1 MSFVTLCN
9 MKKISCLR
17 LRFLKMMQVI
27 FLKVTILNWTFNNII
42 NMHDR
47 IQKVASCLSKVKAAM
62 AAVLLLMVVGTG
74 TALAQQSGKTITGK
88 VLDENNQPMPGVTII
103 VDGTTN
109 GTMTGSDG
117 TFTLGGVPSGA
128 TVIVSCIGYTDQV
141 LPEGKS
147 NYVVSLVPDSEMLEE
162 TVVVAFG
169 QQKKL
174 SVTGAISTVASAD
187 LRKTTSTRLDNALAG
202 RVTGLTSMQSGGGQP
217 GVDGATMYL
226 RGAATTNGK
235 SPLILVDGVERDNI
249 RTIDMNEVE
258 SISVLKDASATAL
271 YGVQGANGVIL
282 IQTRKGQKG
291 KAQLNISVDQS
302 WTSFTKEPSRLH
314 SWEYCELRNEALMND
329 SQAPEFSEETIA
341 KFRNPLLGLDPSS
354 PDYDNQVAIRK
365 AVYCDND
372 YYRMYLKSNTP
383 QTRANANISGGT
395 DFVNYFV
402 NVGYIH
408 QGGNLNTESP
418 DYLGYDPQC
427 YMNRLSLRSNLDFHI
442 TKNLTASLNIASYA
456 ENVNMPAVG
465 DLYRGDQSWM
475 ITDIIYQSQTI
486 LPISPGP
493 VTDPRFG
500 GVSDGVVGY
509 NYLDRSAYEIINR
522 RGFHTNK
529 RKNLNTQFSV
539 NWDLGELVT
548 KGLSV
553 NGMAAY
559 DTYNIGVLEGRKK
572 ERVYNVR
579 VDYDSETLS
588 YSSSNGDKIEPLT
601 MTSSRLSNYQIYVQ
615 GSINYARTFGKHNV
629 TAMATAYRRFW
640 EGTSADIPYNVLGTA
655 ARATYSFD
663 DRYLVEGNLGY
674 NGSEQFA
681 PSKRFGLFPSGSIGW
696 IASNESFLKGNK
708 YLTWLKFRASYGLVG
723 NDSMGGLRFLYQDD
737 NKIQSGN
744 GFVQGLGGKIVKEGL
759 IGNKSITWELSKKMN
774 LGVEIGLF
782 KDFRINVDYFTEKR
796 DQILLKRRTVPSFQ
810 GVSSDYIPRVNM
822 GKVDNHG
829 VDVEVS
835 YSHTFNRDFSI
846 SSRVNFGFNDNTAIE
861 LDEPMRS
868 EEYAYQYHEE
878 GFRLGQEFG
887 YLIDWD
893 SPGNGYFTSQDEID
907 SYYPYGFGGKPRV
920 GDFVYKDVNGDGV
933 IDQKDLS
940 PIGYSTTVPGL
951 NYGISLG
958 LNFKGIDFNVLFSG
972 LGRYSKYYSGQ
983 GVVEWTKQGTYF
995 DWTRN
1000 GWTEERYKNGEK
1012 ITYPAISTTKTV
1024 SHTENDFFIQN
1035 RSFLRLKNIELGY
1048 TLPERFL
1055 SKVGVKALRVY
1066 VSGQNLFVW
1075 DNLRI
1080 THIDPEQNNSYGY
1093 PITKNV
1099 TLGLNINF

>member
-1 MSFVTLCN
+1 
-9 MKKISCLR
+9 
-17 LRFLKMMQVI
+17 
-27 FLKVTILNWTFNNII
+27 
-42 NMHDR
+42 MHDR
-47 IQKVASCLSKVKAAM
+47 NQKVASCLSRVKEAIV
-62 AAVLLLMVVGTG
+62 AVLLLMVVGTG
-74 TALAQQSGKTITGK
+74 TALAQTSGRTITGK

-128 TVIVSCIGYTDQV
+128 TVIVSCIGYTNQV

-291 KAQLNISVDQS
+291 KAQLNISVDQG

-314 SWEYCELRNEALMND
+314 SWEYCELRNEALMN
-329 SQAPEFSEETIA
+329 SGEKAAFSDETIA

-475 ITDIIYQSQTI
+475 ITDLIYQCQTI

-493 VTDPRFG
+493 TTDSRFG
-500 GVSDGVVGY
+500 IESGGIVGY
-509 NYLDRSAYEIINR
+509 NYLDRSAFEIINR

-539 NWDLGELVT
+539 NWDLSELVT
-548 KGLSV
+548 KGLSI

-572 ERVYNVR
+572 EQVYNVR

-588 YSSSNGDKIEPLT
+588 YSSNGDKIEPLT

-640 EGTSADIPYNVLGTA
+640 EGTSANIPYNVLGTA

-737 NKIQSGN
+737 NQIQSGN

-759 IGNKSITWELSKKMN
+759 IGNKNITWELSKKMN

-796 DQILLKRRTVPSFQ
+796 DQILLRRRTVPSFQ

-846 SSRVNFGFNDNTAIE
+846 SSRVNFGFNDNTVIE

-887 YLIDWD
+887 YLIDWN

-907 SYYPYGFGGKPRV
+907 NYYPYEFGGKPRV

-1012 ITYPAISTTKTV
+1012 ITYPAISTSQTV

>member
-1 MSFVTLCN
+1 
-9 MKKISCLR
+9 
-17 LRFLKMMQVI
+17 
-27 FLKVTILNWTFNNII
+27 
-42 NMHDR
+42 MHDR
-47 IQKVASCLSKVKAAM
+47 NQKVASYLSKVKAAM

-109 GTMTGSDG
+109 GTMTGPDG

-128 TVIVSCIGYTDQV
+128 TVIVSCIGYTNQV

-314 SWEYCELRNEALMND
+314 SWEYCELRNEALMN
-329 SQAPEFSEETIA
+329 SGEKAAFSDETIA

-465 DLYRGDQSWM
+465 NLYRGDQSWM

-500 GVSDGVVGY
+500 DVSDGVVGY

-572 ERVYNVR
+572 EQVYNVR

-588 YSSSNGDKIEPLT
+588 YSSNGDKIEPLT

-640 EGTSADIPYNVLGTA
+640 EGTSANIPYNVLGTA

-737 NKIQSGN
+737 NQIQSGN

-759 IGNKSITWELSKKMN
+759 IGNKNITWELSKKMN

-846 SSRVNFGFNDNTAIE
+846 SSRVNFGFNDNTVIE

-887 YLIDWD
+887 YLIDWN

-907 SYYPYGFGGKPRV
+907 SYYPYEFGGKPRV

-1012 ITYPAISTTKTV
+1012 ITYPAISTSQTV

>member
-1 MSFVTLCN
+1 
-9 MKKISCLR
+9 
-17 LRFLKMMQVI
+17 
-27 FLKVTILNWTFNNII
+27 
-42 NMHDR
+42 MHDR
-47 IQKVASCLSKVKAAM
+47 NQKVASCLSRVKAAIV
-62 AAVLLLMVVGTG
+62 AVLLLMVVGTG

-128 TVIVSCIGYTDQV
+128 TVIVSCIGYTNQV

-572 ERVYNVR
+572 EQVYNVR

-588 YSSSNGDKIEPLT
+588 YSSNGDKIEPLT

-640 EGTSADIPYNVLGTA
+640 EGTSANIPYNVLGTA

-737 NKIQSGN
+737 NQIQSGN

-759 IGNKSITWELSKKMN
+759 IGNKNITWELSKKMN

-796 DQILLKRRTVPSFQ
+796 DQILLRRRTVPSFQ

-846 SSRVNFGFNDNTAIE
+846 SSRVNFGFNDNTVIE

-887 YLIDWD
+887 YLIDWN

-907 SYYPYGFGGKPRV
+907 NYYPYEFGGKPRV

-1012 ITYPAISTTKTV
+1012 ITYPAISTSQTV

>member
-1 MSFVTLCN
+1 
-9 MKKISCLR
+9 
-17 LRFLKMMQVI
+17 
-27 FLKVTILNWTFNNII
+27 
-42 NMHDR
+42 MHDR
-47 IQKVASCLSKVKAAM
+47 NQKVASCLSKVKAAM

-109 GTMTGSDG
+109 GTMTGPDG

-329 SQAPEFSEETIA
+329 RQAPEFSEETIA

-601 MTSSRLSNYQIYVQ
+601 MTSSRFSNYQIYVQ

-1055 SKVGVKALRVY
+1055 SKVGVKVLRVY

>member
-1 MSFVTLCN
+1 
-9 MKKISCLR
+9 
-17 LRFLKMMQVI
+17 
-27 FLKVTILNWTFNNII
+27 
-42 NMHDR
+42 MHDR
-47 IQKVASCLSKVKAAM
+47 NQKVASCLSKVKAAM

-109 GTMTGSDG
+109 GTMTGPDG

-141 LPEGKS
+141 LPEGKT
-147 NYVVSLVPDSEMLEE
+147 NYLVSLVPDSEMLEE

-601 MTSSRLSNYQIYVQ
+601 MTSSRFSNYQIYVQ

-629 TAMATAYRRFW
+629 TAMATAYRRFL

>member
-1 MSFVTLCN
+1 
-9 MKKISCLR
+9 
-17 LRFLKMMQVI
+17 
-27 FLKVTILNWTFNNII
+27 
-42 NMHDR
+42 MHDR
-47 IQKVASCLSKVKAAM
+47 NQKVASCLSKVKAAM

-74 TALAQQSGKTITGK
+74 TALAQTSGRTITGK

-141 LPEGKS
+141 LPEGKT
-147 NYVVSLVPDSEMLEE
+147 NYLVSLVPDSEMLEE

-846 SSRVNFGFNDNTAIE
+846 SSE
-861 LDEPMRS
+861 
-868 EEYAYQYHEE
+868 
-878 GFRLGQEFG
+878 
-887 YLIDWD
+887 D
-893 SPGNGYFTSQDEID
+893 S
-907 SYYPYGFGGKPRV
+907 R
-920 GDFVYKDVNGDGV
+920 
-933 IDQKDLS
+933 
-940 PIGYSTTVPGL
+940 
-951 NYGISLG
+951 
-958 LNFKGIDFNVLFSG
+958 
-972 LGRYSKYYSGQ
+972 
-983 GVVEWTKQGTYF
+983 
-995 DWTRN
+995 
-1000 GWTEERYKNGEK
+1000 
-1012 ITYPAISTTKTV
+1012 
-1024 SHTENDFFIQN
+1024 
-1035 RSFLRLKNIELGY
+1035 
-1048 TLPERFL
+1048 
-1055 SKVGVKALRVY
+1055 
-1066 VSGQNLFVW
+1066 
-1075 DNLRI
+1075 
-1080 THIDPEQNNSYGY
+1080 
-1093 PITKNV
+1093 
-1099 TLGLNINF
+1099 

>member
-1 MSFVTLCN
+1 
-9 MKKISCLR
+9 
-17 LRFLKMMQVI
+17 
-27 FLKVTILNWTFNNII
+27 
-42 NMHDR
+42 MHDR
-47 IQKVASCLSKVKAAM
+47 NQKVASCLSKVKAAM

-74 TALAQQSGKTITGK
+74 TVLAQQSGKTITGK

-109 GTMTGSDG
+109 GTMTGPDG

-141 LPEGKS
+141 LPEGKT
-147 NYVVSLVPDSEMLEE
+147 NYLVSLVPDSEMLEE

>member
-1 MSFVTLCN
+1 
-9 MKKISCLR
+9 
-17 LRFLKMMQVI
+17 
-27 FLKVTILNWTFNNII
+27 
-42 NMHDR
+42 MHDR
-47 IQKVASCLSKVKAAM
+47 NQKVASCLSKVKAAI

-74 TALAQQSGKTITGK
+74 TALAQTSGRTITGK

-109 GTMTGSDG
+109 GTMTGPDG

-141 LPEGKS
+141 LPEGKT
-147 NYVVSLVPDSEMLEE
+147 NYLVSLVPDSEMLEE

-329 SQAPEFSEETIA
+329 RQAPEFSEETIA

-846 SSRVNFGFNDNTAIE
+846 SSRVNFGFNDNTVIE

>member
-1 MSFVTLCN
+1 
-9 MKKISCLR
+9 
-17 LRFLKMMQVI
+17 
-27 FLKVTILNWTFNNII
+27 
-42 NMHDR
+42 MHDR
-47 IQKVASCLSKVKAAM
+47 NQKVASCLSKVKAAI

-74 TALAQQSGKTITGK
+74 TALAQTSGRTITGK

-128 TVIVSCIGYTDQV
+128 TVIVSCIGYTNQV

-147 NYVVSLVPDSEMLEE
+147 NYVVSLVPDSETLEE

-329 SQAPEFSEETIA
+329 RQAPEFSEETIA

-601 MTSSRLSNYQIYVQ
+601 MTSSRFSNYQIYVQ

>member
-1 MSFVTLCN
+1 
-9 MKKISCLR
+9 
-17 LRFLKMMQVI
+17 
-27 FLKVTILNWTFNNII
+27 
-42 NMHDR
+42 MHDR

-109 GTMTGSDG
+109 GTMTGPDG

-141 LPEGKS
+141 LPEGKT
-147 NYVVSLVPDSEMLEE
+147 NYLVSLVPDSEMLEE

-372 YYRMYLKSNTP
+372 YYRMYLKNNTP

-500 GVSDGVVGY
+500 DVSDGVVGY

-572 ERVYNVR
+572 EQVYNVR

-588 YSSSNGDKIEPLT
+588 YSSNGDKIEPLT

-640 EGTSADIPYNVLGTA
+640 EGTSANIPYNVLGTA

-737 NKIQSGN
+737 NQIQSGN

-759 IGNKSITWELSKKMN
+759 IGNKNITWELSKKMN

-796 DQILLKRRTVPSFQ
+796 DQILLRRRTVPSFQ

-846 SSRVNFGFNDNTAIE
+846 SSRVNFGFNDNTVIE

-887 YLIDWD
+887 YLIDWN

-907 SYYPYGFGGKPRV
+907 NYYPYEFGGKPRV

-1012 ITYPAISTTKTV
+1012 ITYPAISTSQTV

>member
-1 MSFVTLCN
+1 
-9 MKKISCLR
+9 
-17 LRFLKMMQVI
+17 
-27 FLKVTILNWTFNNII
+27 
-42 NMHDR
+42 MHDR
-47 IQKVASCLSKVKAAM
+47 NQKVASCLSKVKAAM

-109 GTMTGSDG
+109 GTMTGPDG

-314 SWEYCELRNEALMND
+314 SWEYCELRNEALMN
-329 SQAPEFSEETIA
+329 SGEKAAFSDETIA

-465 DLYRGDQSWM
+465 NLYRGDQSWM

-500 GVSDGVVGY
+500 DVSDGVVGY

-572 ERVYNVR
+572 EQVYNVR

-588 YSSSNGDKIEPLT
+588 YSSNGDKIEPLT

-640 EGTSADIPYNVLGTA
+640 EGTSANIPYNVLGTA

-723 NDSMGGLRFLYQDD
+723 NDSMGGLRFLYHDD
-737 NKIQSGN
+737 NQIQSGN

-759 IGNKSITWELSKKMN
+759 IGNKNITWELSKKMN

-796 DQILLKRRTVPSFQ
+796 DQILLRRRTVPSFQ

-846 SSRVNFGFNDNTAIE
+846 SSRVNFGFNDNTVIE

-887 YLIDWD
+887 YLIDWN

-907 SYYPYGFGGKPRV
+907 NYYPYEFGGKPRV

-1012 ITYPAISTTKTV
+1012 ITYPAISTSQTV

>member
-1 MSFVTLCN
+1 
-9 MKKISCLR
+9 
-17 LRFLKMMQVI
+17 
-27 FLKVTILNWTFNNII
+27 
-42 NMHDR
+42 
-47 IQKVASCLSKVKAAM
+47 M

-74 TALAQQSGKTITGK
+74 TALAQTSGRTITGK

-128 TVIVSCIGYTDQV
+128 TVIVSCIGYTNQV
-141 LPEGKS
+141 LPDGKS

-291 KAQLNISVDQS
+291 KAQLNITVDQS

-314 SWEYCELRNEALMND
+314 SWEYCELRNEALLN
-329 SQAPEFSEETIA
+329 SGAKAAFSDETIA
-341 KFRNPLLGLDPSS
+341 KFKNPLLGLDPTAA
-354 PDYDNQVAIRK
+354 DYDNQVAIRK
-365 AVYCDND
+365 AIYCDND
-372 YYRMYLKSNTP
+372 YYRMYLRSNTP

-408 QGGNLNTESP
+408 QGGNLNTESS

-493 VTDPRFG
+493 VTDTRFG
-500 GVSDGVVGY
+500 GVSGGVVGY

-539 NWDLGELVT
+539 NWDLSELVT
-548 KGLSV
+548 KGLSI

-572 ERVYNVR
+572 EQVYNVR

-588 YSSSNGDKIEPLT
+588 YSSNGDKVEPLT
-601 MTSSRLSNYQIYVQ
+601 MTSSKLSNYQIYVQ

-640 EGTSADIPYNVLGTA
+640 EGTSANIPYNVLGTA

-737 NKIQSGN
+737 NQIQSGN

-835 YSHTFNRDFSI
+835 YSHTFNKNFSV
-846 SSRVNFGFNDNTAIE
+846 SSRVNFGFNDNTVIE

-868 EEYAYQYHEE
+868 EEYAYQYQEE

-907 SYYPYGFGGKPRV
+907 NYYPYGFGGKPRV

-1012 ITYPAISTTKTV
+1012 ITYPAISTSQTV

-1075 DNLRI
+1075 DDLRI

>member
-1 MSFVTLCN
+1 
-9 MKKISCLR
+9 
-17 LRFLKMMQVI
+17 
-27 FLKVTILNWTFNNII
+27 
-42 NMHDR
+42 MHDR
-47 IQKVASCLSKVKAAM
+47 NQKVASCLSKVKAAM

-109 GTMTGSDG
+109 GTMTGPDG

-601 MTSSRLSNYQIYVQ
+601 MTSSRFSNYQIYVQ

-629 TAMATAYRRFW
+629 TAMATAYRRFF

>member
-1 MSFVTLCN
+1 
-9 MKKISCLR
+9 
-17 LRFLKMMQVI
+17 
-27 FLKVTILNWTFNNII
+27 
-42 NMHDR
+42 MHDR
-47 IQKVASCLSKVKAAM
+47 NQKVASCLSRVKAAM

-74 TALAQQSGKTITGK
+74 TALAQTSGRTITGK

-141 LPEGKS
+141 LPEGKT
-147 NYVVSLVPDSEMLEE
+147 NYLVSLVPDSEMLEE

-329 SQAPEFSEETIA
+329 RQAPEFSEETIA

>member
-1 MSFVTLCN
+1 
-9 MKKISCLR
+9 
-17 LRFLKMMQVI
+17 
-27 FLKVTILNWTFNNII
+27 
-42 NMHDR
+42 MHDR
-47 IQKVASCLSKVKAAM
+47 NQKVASCLSRVKAAIV
-62 AAVLLLMVVGTG
+62 AVLLLMVVGTG
-74 TALAQQSGKTITGK
+74 TVLAQQSGKTITGK

-109 GTMTGSDG
+109 GTMTGPDG

-128 TVIVSCIGYTDQV
+128 TVIVSCIGYTNQV

-147 NYVVSLVPDSEMLEE
+147 NYVVSLVPDSETLEE

-601 MTSSRLSNYQIYVQ
+601 MTSSRFSNYQIYVQ

>member
-1 MSFVTLCN
+1 
-9 MKKISCLR
+9 
-17 LRFLKMMQVI
+17 
-27 FLKVTILNWTFNNII
+27 
-42 NMHDR
+42 
-47 IQKVASCLSKVKAAM
+47 M

-74 TALAQQSGKTITGK
+74 TALAQQSGKKITGK

-109 GTMTGSDG
+109 GTMTGPDG

-329 SQAPEFSEETIA
+329 RQAPEFSEETIA

-572 ERVYNVR
+572 EQVYNVR

-588 YSSSNGDKIEPLT
+588 YSSNGDKIEPLT

-640 EGTSADIPYNVLGTA
+640 EGTSANIPYNVLGTA

-737 NKIQSGN
+737 NQIQSGN

-759 IGNKSITWELSKKMN
+759 IGNKNITWELSKKMN

-796 DQILLKRRTVPSFQ
+796 DQILLRRRTVPSFQ

-846 SSRVNFGFNDNTAIE
+846 SSRVNFGFNDNTVIE

-887 YLIDWD
+887 YLIDWN

-907 SYYPYGFGGKPRV
+907 NYYPYEFGGKPRV

-1012 ITYPAISTTKTV
+1012 ITYPAISTSQTV

>member
-1 MSFVTLCN
+1 
-9 MKKISCLR
+9 
-17 LRFLKMMQVI
+17 
-27 FLKVTILNWTFNNII
+27 
-42 NMHDR
+42 MHDR
-47 IQKVASCLSKVKAAM
+47 NQKVASCLSRVKEAIV
-62 AAVLLLMVVGTG
+62 AVLLLMVVGTG
-74 TALAQQSGKTITGK
+74 TVLAQQSGKTITGK

-147 NYVVSLVPDSEMLEE
+147 NYVVSLVPDSETLEE

-291 KAQLNISVDQS
+291 KAQLNISVDQG

-314 SWEYCELRNEALMND
+314 SWEYCELRNEALMN
-329 SQAPEFSEETIA
+329 SGEKAAFSDETIA

-475 ITDIIYQSQTI
+475 ITDLIYQCQTI

-493 VTDPRFG
+493 TTDSRFG
-500 GVSDGVVGY
+500 VESGGIVGY
-509 NYLDRSAYEIINR
+509 NYLDRSAFEIINR

-539 NWDLGELVT
+539 NWDLSELVT
-548 KGLSV
+548 KGLSI

-572 ERVYNVR
+572 EQVYNVR

-588 YSSSNGDKIEPLT
+588 YSSNGDKIEPLT

-640 EGTSADIPYNVLGTA
+640 EGTSANIPYNVLGTA

-737 NKIQSGN
+737 NQIQSGN

-759 IGNKSITWELSKKMN
+759 IGNKNITWELSKKMN

-796 DQILLKRRTVPSFQ
+796 DQILLRRRTVPSFQ

-846 SSRVNFGFNDNTAIE
+846 SSRVNFGFNDNTVIE

-887 YLIDWD
+887 YLIDWN

-907 SYYPYGFGGKPRV
+907 NYYPYEFGGKPRV

-1012 ITYPAISTTKTV
+1012 ITYPAISTSQTV

>member
-1 MSFVTLCN
+1 
-9 MKKISCLR
+9 
-17 LRFLKMMQVI
+17 
-27 FLKVTILNWTFNNII
+27 
-42 NMHDR
+42 MHDR
-47 IQKVASCLSKVKAAM
+47 NQKVASCLSRVKAAM

-109 GTMTGSDG
+109 GTMTGPDG

-141 LPEGKS
+141 LPEGKT
-147 NYVVSLVPDSEMLEE
+147 NYLVSLVPDSEMLEE

-601 MTSSRLSNYQIYVQ
+601 MTSSRFSNYQIYVQ

>member
-1 MSFVTLCN
+1 
-9 MKKISCLR
+9 
-17 LRFLKMMQVI
+17 
-27 FLKVTILNWTFNNII
+27 
-42 NMHDR
+42 
-47 IQKVASCLSKVKAAM
+47 M

-74 TALAQQSGKTITGK
+74 TALAQTSGRTITGK

-109 GTMTGSDG
+109 GTMTGPDG

-128 TVIVSCIGYTDQV
+128 TVIVSCIGYTNQV

-147 NYVVSLVPDSEMLEE
+147 NYVVSLVPDSETLEE

-329 SQAPEFSEETIA
+329 RQAPEFSEETIA

-601 MTSSRLSNYQIYVQ
+601 MTSSRFSNYQIYVQ

>member
-1 MSFVTLCN
+1 
-9 MKKISCLR
+9 
-17 LRFLKMMQVI
+17 
-27 FLKVTILNWTFNNII
+27 
-42 NMHDR
+42 
-47 IQKVASCLSKVKAAM
+47 M

-109 GTMTGSDG
+109 GTMTGPDG

-291 KAQLNISVDQS
+291 KAYLNISVDQS

-314 SWEYCELRNEALMND
+314 SWEYCELRNEALMN
-329 SQAPEFSEETIA
+329 SGEKAAFSDETIA

-465 DLYRGDQSWM
+465 NLYRGDQSWM

-500 GVSDGVVGY
+500 DVSDGVVGY

-572 ERVYNVR
+572 EQVYNVR

-588 YSSSNGDKIEPLT
+588 YSSNGDKIEPLT

-640 EGTSADIPYNVLGTA
+640 EGTSANIPYNVLGTA

-737 NKIQSGN
+737 NQIQSGN

-759 IGNKSITWELSKKMN
+759 IGNKNITWELSKKMN

-796 DQILLKRRTVPSFQ
+796 DQILLRRRTVPSFQ

-846 SSRVNFGFNDNTAIE
+846 SSRVNFGFNDNTVIE

-887 YLIDWD
+887 YLIDWN

-907 SYYPYGFGGKPRV
+907 NYYPYEFGGKPRV

-1012 ITYPAISTTKTV
+1012 ITYPAISTSQTV

>member
-1 MSFVTLCN
+1 
-9 MKKISCLR
+9 
-17 LRFLKMMQVI
+17 
-27 FLKVTILNWTFNNII
+27 
-42 NMHDR
+42 MHDR
-47 IQKVASCLSKVKAAM
+47 NQKVASCLSKVKAAIV
-62 AAVLLLMVVGTG
+62 AVLLLMVVGTG

-109 GTMTGSDG
+109 GTMTGPDG

-141 LPEGKS
+141 LPEGKT
-147 NYVVSLVPDSEMLEE
+147 NYLVSLVPDSEMLEE

-329 SQAPEFSEETIA
+329 RQAPEFSEETIA

-601 MTSSRLSNYQIYVQ
+601 MTSSRFSNYQIYVQ

>member
-1 MSFVTLCN
+1 
-9 MKKISCLR
+9 
-17 LRFLKMMQVI
+17 
-27 FLKVTILNWTFNNII
+27 
-42 NMHDR
+42 MHDR
-47 IQKVASCLSKVKAAM
+47 NQKVASCLSKVKAAI

-109 GTMTGSDG
+109 GTMTGPDG

-329 SQAPEFSEETIA
+329 RQAPEFSEETIA

-601 MTSSRLSNYQIYVQ
+601 MTSSRFSNYQIYVQ

>member
-1 MSFVTLCN
+1 
-9 MKKISCLR
+9 
-17 LRFLKMMQVI
+17 
-27 FLKVTILNWTFNNII
+27 
-42 NMHDR
+42 MHDR
-47 IQKVASCLSKVKAAM
+47 NQKVASCLSKVKAAI

-109 GTMTGSDG
+109 GTMTGPDG

-314 SWEYCELRNEALMND
+314 SWEYCELRNEALMN
-329 SQAPEFSEETIA
+329 SGEKAAFSDETIA

-465 DLYRGDQSWM
+465 NLYRGDQSWM

-500 GVSDGVVGY
+500 DVSDGVVGY

-572 ERVYNVR
+572 EQVYNVR

-588 YSSSNGDKIEPLT
+588 YSSNGDKIEPLT

-640 EGTSADIPYNVLGTA
+640 EGTSANIPYNVLGTA

-737 NKIQSGN
+737 NQIQSGN

-759 IGNKSITWELSKKMN
+759 IGNKNITWELSKKMN

-796 DQILLKRRTVPSFQ
+796 DQILLRRRTVPSFQ

-846 SSRVNFGFNDNTAIE
+846 SSRVNFGFNDNTVIE
-861 LDEPMRS
+861 VDEPMRS

-887 YLIDWD
+887 YLIDWN

-907 SYYPYGFGGKPRV
+907 NYYPYEFGGKPRV

-1012 ITYPAISTTKTV
+1012 ITYPAISTSQTV

>member
-1 MSFVTLCN
+1 
-9 MKKISCLR
+9 
-17 LRFLKMMQVI
+17 
-27 FLKVTILNWTFNNII
+27 
-42 NMHDR
+42 MHDR
-47 IQKVASCLSKVKAAM
+47 KQKVASCLSKVKAAI

-74 TALAQQSGKTITGK
+74 TALAQKTGRTITGK
-88 VLDENNQPMPGVTII
+88 VLDENNQPMPGVTIV
-103 VDGTTN
+103 VDGTTK
-109 GTMTGSDG
+109 GTMTGPDG
-117 TFTLGGVPSGA
+117 TFTLAEVPSGS
-128 TVIVSCIGYTDQV
+128 TVIVSCIGYTNQV

-329 SQAPEFSEETIA
+329 NQAPEFSEETIA
-341 KFRNPLLGLDPSS
+341 KFRNPLLGLDPSAS
-354 PDYDNQVAIRK
+354 DYENQVAIRK
-365 AVYCDND
+365 AIYCDND

-383 QTRANANISGGT
+383 QTRLNANISGGT

-465 DLYRGDQSWM
+465 NLYRGDQSWM

-572 ERVYNVR
+572 EQVYNVR

-588 YSSSNGDKIEPLT
+588 YSSSNADKIEPLT

-774 LGVEIGLF
+774 LGIEIGLF

-829 VDVEVS
+829 VDIEVS
-835 YSHTFNRDFSI
+835 YSHTFNKDFSI

-1080 THIDPEQNNSYGY
+1080 THVDPEQNNSYGY

>member
-1 MSFVTLCN
+1 
-9 MKKISCLR
+9 
-17 LRFLKMMQVI
+17 
-27 FLKVTILNWTFNNII
+27 
-42 NMHDR
+42 MHDR
-47 IQKVASCLSKVKAAM
+47 NQKVASCLSKVKAAM

-109 GTMTGSDG
+109 GTMTGPDG

-329 SQAPEFSEETIA
+329 RQASEFSEETIA

-408 QGGNLNTESP
+408 QGGNLNTEKS

-601 MTSSRLSNYQIYVQ
+601 MTSSRFSNYQIYVQ

>member
-1 MSFVTLCN
+1 
-9 MKKISCLR
+9 
-17 LRFLKMMQVI
+17 
-27 FLKVTILNWTFNNII
+27 
-42 NMHDR
+42 MHEQ
-47 IQKVASCLSKVKAAM
+47 IKKVASCLYSVKTVI
-62 AAVLLLMVVGTG
+62 AAVLMLFVVGTG
-74 TALAQQSGKTITGK
+74 TAFAQQSGRTITGK

-103 VDGTTN
+103 IDGTTK
-109 GTMTGSDG
+109 GTMTGPDG
-117 TFTLGGVPSGA
+117 TFVLEQVPAGS
-128 TVIVSCIGYTDQV
+128 TVIVSCIGYTNQV

-147 NYVVSLVPDSEMLEE
+147 DYQIKLVPDSEMLEE

-169 QQKKL
+169 QQKKI

-249 RTIDMNEVE
+249 RTVDMNEVE

-291 KAQLNISVDQS
+291 KAQLNISVDQG

-314 SWEYCELRNEALMND
+314 SWEYCELRNEALMN
-329 SQAPEFSEETIA
+329 SGEKAAFSDETIA

-475 ITDIIYQSQTI
+475 ITDLIYQCQTI

-493 VTDPRFG
+493 TTDSRFG
-500 GVSDGVVGY
+500 VESGGIVGY
-509 NYLDRSAYEIINR
+509 NYLDRSAFEIINR

-539 NWDLGELVT
+539 NWDLSELVT
-548 KGLSV
+548 KGLSI

-572 ERVYNVR
+572 EQVYNVR

-588 YSSSNGDKIEPLT
+588 YSSNGDKIEPLT

-640 EGTSADIPYNVLGTA
+640 EGTSANIPYNVLGTA

-737 NKIQSGN
+737 NQIQSGN

-759 IGNKSITWELSKKMN
+759 IGNKNITWELSKKMN

-796 DQILLKRRTVPSFQ
+796 DQILLRRRTVPSFQ

-846 SSRVNFGFNDNTAIE
+846 SSRVNFGFNDNTVIE

-887 YLIDWD
+887 YLIDWN

-907 SYYPYGFGGKPRV
+907 NYYPYEFGGKPRV

-1012 ITYPAISTTKTV
+1012 ITYPAISTSQTV

>member
-1 MSFVTLCN
+1 
-9 MKKISCLR
+9 
-17 LRFLKMMQVI
+17 
-27 FLKVTILNWTFNNII
+27 
-42 NMHDR
+42 MHDR
-47 IQKVASCLSKVKAAM
+47 NQRVASCLSRVKAAI

-74 TALAQQSGKTITGK
+74 TALAQTSGRTITGK

-109 GTMTGSDG
+109 GTMTGPDG

-141 LPEGKS
+141 LPEGKT
-147 NYVVSLVPDSEMLEE
+147 NYLVSLVPDSEMLEE

-291 KAQLNISVDQS
+291 KAQLNITVDQS

-314 SWEYCELRNEALMND
+314 SWEYCEFRNEALMND

-572 ERVYNVR
+572 EQVYNVR

-835 YSHTFNRDFSI
+835 YSHTFNKDFSI

-1066 VSGQNLFVW
+1066 VSGQNMFVW

-1080 THIDPEQNNSYGY
+1080 THVDPEQNNSYGY

>member
-1 MSFVTLCN
+1 
-9 MKKISCLR
+9 
-17 LRFLKMMQVI
+17 
-27 FLKVTILNWTFNNII
+27 
-42 NMHDR
+42 
-47 IQKVASCLSKVKAAM
+47 M

-74 TALAQQSGKTITGK
+74 TALAQTSGRTITGK

-128 TVIVSCIGYTDQV
+128 TVIVSCIGYTNQV
-141 LPEGKS
+141 LPDGKS

-314 SWEYCELRNEALMND
+314 SWEYCELRNEALMN
-329 SQAPEFSEETIA
+329 SGEKAAFSDETIA

-601 MTSSRLSNYQIYVQ
+601 MISSRLSNYQIYVQ

>member
-1 MSFVTLCN
+1 
-9 MKKISCLR
+9 
-17 LRFLKMMQVI
+17 
-27 FLKVTILNWTFNNII
+27 
-42 NMHDR
+42 MHDR
-47 IQKVASCLSKVKAAM
+47 NQKVASCLSKVKAAI
-62 AAVLLLMVVGTG
+62 AAVLLLMIVGTG
-74 TALAQQSGKTITGK
+74 TALAQTSGRTITGK

-109 GTMTGSDG
+109 GTMTGPDG

>member
-1 MSFVTLCN
+1 
-9 MKKISCLR
+9 
-17 LRFLKMMQVI
+17 
-27 FLKVTILNWTFNNII
+27 
-42 NMHDR
+42 MHDR
-47 IQKVASCLSKVKAAM
+47 NQKVASCLSKVKAAM

-109 GTMTGSDG
+109 GTMTGPDG

-291 KAQLNISVDQS
+291 KAQFNISVDQS

>member
-1 MSFVTLCN
+1 
-9 MKKISCLR
+9 
-17 LRFLKMMQVI
+17 
-27 FLKVTILNWTFNNII
+27 
-42 NMHDR
+42 MHDR
-47 IQKVASCLSKVKAAM
+47 NQKVASCLSKVKAAM

-128 TVIVSCIGYTDQV
+128 TVIVSCIGYTNQV

-601 MTSSRLSNYQIYVQ
+601 MTSSRFSNYQIYVQ

>member
-1 MSFVTLCN
+1 
-9 MKKISCLR
+9 
-17 LRFLKMMQVI
+17 
-27 FLKVTILNWTFNNII
+27 
-42 NMHDR
+42 MHDR
-47 IQKVASCLSKVKAAM
+47 NQKVASCLSKVKAAI

-74 TALAQQSGKTITGK
+74 TALAQTSGRTITGK

-109 GTMTGSDG
+109 GTMTGPDG

-329 SQAPEFSEETIA
+329 RQAPEFSEETIA

-601 MTSSRLSNYQIYVQ
+601 MTSSRFSNYQIYVQ

-759 IGNKSITWELSKKMN
+759 IGNKNITWELSKKMN

>member
-1 MSFVTLCN
+1 
-9 MKKISCLR
+9 
-17 LRFLKMMQVI
+17 
-27 FLKVTILNWTFNNII
+27 
-42 NMHDR
+42 MHDR
-47 IQKVASCLSKVKAAM
+47 NQKVASCLSRVKAAM

-109 GTMTGSDG
+109 GTMTGPDG

-128 TVIVSCIGYTDQV
+128 TVIVSCIGYTNQV

-329 SQAPEFSEETIA
+329 RQAPEFSEETIA

>member
-1 MSFVTLCN
+1 
-9 MKKISCLR
+9 
-17 LRFLKMMQVI
+17 
-27 FLKVTILNWTFNNII
+27 
-42 NMHDR
+42 MHDR
-47 IQKVASCLSKVKAAM
+47 NQKVASCLSKVKAAI

-109 GTMTGSDG
+109 GTMTGPDG
-117 TFTLGGVPSGA
+117 KFTLGGVPSGA

-329 SQAPEFSEETIA
+329 RQAPEFSEETIA

-601 MTSSRLSNYQIYVQ
+601 MTSSRFSNYQIYVQ

>member
-1 MSFVTLCN
+1 
-9 MKKISCLR
+9 
-17 LRFLKMMQVI
+17 
-27 FLKVTILNWTFNNII
+27 
-42 NMHDR
+42 MHDR
-47 IQKVASCLSKVKAAM
+47 NQKVASCLSKVKAAM

-74 TALAQQSGKTITGK
+74 TVLAQQSGKTITGK

-128 TVIVSCIGYTDQV
+128 TVIVSCIGYTNQV

-744 GFVQGLGGKIVKEGL
+744 VFVQGLGGKIVKEGL

>member
-1 MSFVTLCN
+1 
-9 MKKISCLR
+9 
-17 LRFLKMMQVI
+17 
-27 FLKVTILNWTFNNII
+27 
-42 NMHDR
+42 MHER
-47 IQKVASCLSKVKAAM
+47 IQKVASCLTRVKAAI
-62 AAVLLLMVVGTG
+62 AAVLMLMVVGTG
-74 TALAQQSGKTITGK
+74 TAFAQKTGRTITGK

-109 GTMTGSDG
+109 GTMTGTDG
-117 TFTLGGVPSGA
+117 TFSLGGVPSGA
-128 TVIVSCIGYTDQV
+128 TVIVSCIGYTEQI

-314 SWEYCELRNEALMND
+314 SWEYCELRNEALQN
-329 SQAPEFSEETIA
+329 SGEKAAFSEETIA
-341 KFRNPLLGLDPSS
+341 KFKNPLLGLDPSS
-354 PDYDNQVAIRK
+354 PDYENQVALRK
-365 AVYCDND
+365 AIYCDND
-372 YYRMYLKSNTP
+372 YYRMYLRSNTP

-456 ENVNMPAVG
+456 ESVNMPAVG

-500 GVSDGVVGY
+500 GISGGVVGY

-572 ERVYNVR
+572 EQIYNVR

-588 YSSSNGDKIEPLT
+588 YSSNGDKIEPLT

-615 GSINYARTFGKHNV
+615 GSINYARTFGNHNV

-640 EGTSADIPYNVLGTA
+640 EGTSANIPYNVLGTA

-737 NKIQSGN
+737 NQIQSGN

-759 IGNKSITWELSKKMN
+759 IGNKNITWELSKKMN

-810 GVSSDYIPRVNM
+810 GVSADYIPRVNM

-846 SSRVNFGFNDNTAIE
+846 SSRVNFGFNDNTVIE

-868 EEYAYQYHEE
+868 EEYAYQYQEE
-878 GFRLGQEFG
+878 GFRLGQKFG

-907 SYYPYGFGGKPRV
+907 NYYPYEFGGKPRV

-972 LGRYSKYYSGQ
+972 LGRYSMYYSGQ

-1012 ITYPAISTTKTV
+1012 ITYPAISTSQTV

-1080 THIDPEQNNSYGY
+1080 THVDPEQNSTYGY

>member
-1 MSFVTLCN
+1 
-9 MKKISCLR
+9 
-17 LRFLKMMQVI
+17 
-27 FLKVTILNWTFNNII
+27 
-42 NMHDR
+42 MHDR
-47 IQKVASCLSKVKAAM
+47 NQKVASCLSKVKAAM

-74 TALAQQSGKTITGK
+74 TALAQTSGRTITGK

-588 YSSSNGDKIEPLT
+588 YSSSNGDKIEPFT
-601 MTSSRLSNYQIYVQ
+601 MTSSRFSNYQIYVQ

>member
-1 MSFVTLCN
+1 
-9 MKKISCLR
+9 
-17 LRFLKMMQVI
+17 
-27 FLKVTILNWTFNNII
+27 
-42 NMHDR
+42 MHDR
-47 IQKVASCLSKVKAAM
+47 NQKVASCLSKVKAAM

-249 RTIDMNEVE
+249 RTVDMNEVE

-601 MTSSRLSNYQIYVQ
+601 MTSSRFSNYQIYVQ

>member
-1 MSFVTLCN
+1 
-9 MKKISCLR
+9 
-17 LRFLKMMQVI
+17 
-27 FLKVTILNWTFNNII
+27 
-42 NMHDR
+42 MHDR
-47 IQKVASCLSKVKAAM
+47 NQKVASCLSRVKAAM

-109 GTMTGSDG
+109 GTMTGPDG

-141 LPEGKS
+141 LPEGKT
-147 NYVVSLVPDSEMLEE
+147 NYLVSLVPDSEMLEE

-329 SQAPEFSEETIA
+329 RQAPEFSEETIA

-601 MTSSRLSNYQIYVQ
+601 MTSSRFSNYQIYVQ

>member
-1 MSFVTLCN
+1 
-9 MKKISCLR
+9 
-17 LRFLKMMQVI
+17 
-27 FLKVTILNWTFNNII
+27 
-42 NMHDR
+42 MHDR
-47 IQKVASCLSKVKAAM
+47 NQKVASCLSKVKAAM

-109 GTMTGSDG
+109 GTMTGPDG

-329 SQAPEFSEETIA
+329 RQAPEFSEETIA

-601 MTSSRLSNYQIYVQ
+601 MTSSRFSNYQIYVQ

-846 SSRVNFGFNDNTAIE
+846 SSRVNFGFNDNTVIE

-887 YLIDWD
+887 YLIDWN

-907 SYYPYGFGGKPRV
+907 NYYPYEFGGKPRV

-1012 ITYPAISTTKTV
+1012 ITYPAISTSQTV